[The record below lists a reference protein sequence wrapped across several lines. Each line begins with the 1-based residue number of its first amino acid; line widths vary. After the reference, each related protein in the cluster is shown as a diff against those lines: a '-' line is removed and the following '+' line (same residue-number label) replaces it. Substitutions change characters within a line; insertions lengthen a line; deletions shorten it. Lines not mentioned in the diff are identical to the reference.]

1 MVHGL
6 VCRTFLN
13 LAKCKTWQ
21 NVKPGKTWKPGNQ
34 GKRETAT
41 TQQSV
46 TFWHWQAQV
55 SSHSRQA
62 EDWLLSKTFI
72 AHQCLTQ
79 SQEWRDGQQRR
90 RCIARQETVLFVVP
104 GPGPLS
110 AVLSLP
116 SAGQYQHL
124 YVCLSA
130 SNLLNYLDHERTKQR
145 FSSKTRTDSGGWSK
159 TPRKKRK
166 VVCRSFH
173 YYKRRKRKGL
183 FLFKVWERQ

>member
-1 MVHGL
+1 M
-6 VCRTFLN
+6 
-13 LAKCKTWQ
+13 
-21 NVKPGKTWKPGNQ
+21 WKPGNQ
-34 GKRETAT
+34 GKRETCHNPAICD
-41 TQQSV
+41 SLAI
-46 TFWHWQAQV
+46 WHCRAQV

-104 GPGPLS
+104 GPESLSGPV
-110 AVLSLP
+110 VLSLP

-124 YVCLSA
+124 SVCLPA
-130 SNLLNYLDHERTKQR
+130 SNLMNDSNHKRTKQR
-145 FSSKTRTDSGGWSK
+145 FSSKTITDSHEAEVE
-159 TPRKKRK
+159 TLRKKRK
-166 VVCRSFH
+166 SVYRSFH
-173 YYKRRKRKGL
+173 YYKRRKTKGL